1 MNRPVTSK
9 EVKSVIKNLPTQP
22 QDWMASLANSTKHSK
37 ENISL
42 SQSLSKSEE
51 EEILPNS
58 FFEASNYP
66 DSKAR

>member
-37 ENISL
+37 ENISP
-42 SQSLSKSEE
+42 QSLSKSEE